1 MRGCAG
7 RRIGPP
13 GLSPDSEGE
22 RMTEHTIRPLP
33 GWDWAKV
40 NWGGPD
46 DPRTENCS
54 YCGVKLPDIDD
65 PGYEIPLIIWT
76 KAGHCAEFCIACQAQ
91 WWGLEVATVDRGFG
105 PS

>member
-1 MRGCAG
+1 
-7 RRIGPP
+7 
-13 GLSPDSEGE
+13 
-22 RMTEHTIRPLP
+22 MTQHYLQPLP

-65 PGYEIPLIIWT
+65 PDYEVPLIIWT

-91 WWGLEVATVDRGFG
+91 WWGIEPTADRRSFG
-105 PS
+105 SDDDDDLHLRC